1 MWRPMADD
9 QSSFMISHFLTGL
22 GHAMPELEQDKLEPF
37 KAQAAQAGSD
47 ETAEWHRAFKC
58 AKWAERV
65 IAVPEHNALVTLAEK
80 AIEIVKE
87 VEETVGAEI
96 GDLLE
101 VPFAAIG
108 HPVSPRFEAEI
119 TWVYEAVHV
128 AERVAAD
135 AGWAAVPWQ
144 ELVTDMLNIPSG

>member
-1 MWRPMADD
+1 MSDER
-9 QSSFMISHFLTGL
+9 SSFIISHFLSGL
-22 GHAMPELEQDKLEPF
+22 GHAMPAQEQEKLEPF
-37 KAQAAQAGSD
+37 KALAAQAGSD

-58 AKWAERV
+58 AKWAERIV
-65 IAVPEHNALVTLAEK
+65 AVPEHNLLVTVAEK
-80 AIEIVKE
+80 AVEIVKE
-87 VEETVGAEI
+87 VEATVGAEI

-144 ELVTDMLNIPSG
+144 ELVTEMLSVPD